1 MLAAEYA
8 KTLVADLAH
17 ACLARADLRSRARG
31 GSHAAAPAGGAA
43 KGRGAGRRGADSS
56 AVAAAA
62 VVAVADTS
70 AYPLSRVVG
79 DVEQVRSGPPPHP
92 LVRPYPPSQFHPPTD

>member
-31 GSHAAAPAGGAA
+31 GGSHAAAPAGGAA
-43 KGRGAGRRGADSS
+43 KGRGAGRRGADS
-56 AVAAAA
+56 AAAAAAVVA

-79 DVEQVRSGPPPHP
+79 DVEQVCSGPPPHP
-92 LVRPYPPSQFHPPTD
+92 LVRPQFDPPTD